1 MQAHLNG
8 NIGSI
13 TDIKVKE
20 DKKPFFVLSV
30 RDTNQGP
37 NAPESSKWATVFVRA
52 DSIERLVPLH
62 GVVKVGHYVSVS
74 GQVGANINIYEGK
87 VGANLT
93 LNTTPGGLTLM
104 GAPLGTGKP
113 ESAPAD
119 AGEPAD
125 KLQPASVGGGG
136 ADLDPDDNV
145 GF

>member
-30 RDTNQGP
+30 RDVNQGP
-37 NAPESSKWATVFVRA
+37 NAPESSKWVTVFVRA
-52 DSIERLVPLH
+52 DSIERLMPLH
-62 GVVKVGHYVSVS
+62 RVIKIGHYVSVS
-74 GQVGANINIYEGK
+74 GQVGANINIYQGQAS
-87 VGANLT
+87 ANVT

-125 KLQPASVGGGG
+125 KLQPAGVGGGG
-136 ADLDPDDNV
+136 ANLEDEDSV